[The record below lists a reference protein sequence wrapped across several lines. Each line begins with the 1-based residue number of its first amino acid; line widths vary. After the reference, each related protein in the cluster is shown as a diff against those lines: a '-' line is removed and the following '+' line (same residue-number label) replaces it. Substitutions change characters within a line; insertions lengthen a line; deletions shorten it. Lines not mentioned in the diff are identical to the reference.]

1 MEMTRA
7 DSELNEIRAER
18 DRLKSQLDE
27 LSERSSSDISQLRT
41 ELKRVMEQLESRSQ
55 QLAETDA
62 ELQHYLSLRPGQT
75 TREELDEL
83 KEMFAQLATHNERL
97 EQELSHCRQELAQR
111 DKVMTEQENVLR
123 VRDQLIS
130 ALHSR
135 DQQEHG
141 GALWPQDVV
150 DGRRLIE
157 TNATLERKAVRC
169 KAQEQY
175 IKQLEKQVG
184 SMQNVRISMEKRN
197 AQLEHL
203 VAEFSKQALLSGKHC
218 VPRCNVALM

>member
-27 LSERSSSDISQLRT
+27 LSER
-41 ELKRVMEQLESRSQ
+41 
-55 QLAETDA
+55 
-62 ELQHYLSLRPGQT
+62 
-75 TREELDEL
+75 ELDEL

-135 DQQEHG
+135 DQQVRVAPRAGGRGWRPWLAPSPGALAVRLESSTYFRQEHG

-218 VPRCNVALM
+218 VPR